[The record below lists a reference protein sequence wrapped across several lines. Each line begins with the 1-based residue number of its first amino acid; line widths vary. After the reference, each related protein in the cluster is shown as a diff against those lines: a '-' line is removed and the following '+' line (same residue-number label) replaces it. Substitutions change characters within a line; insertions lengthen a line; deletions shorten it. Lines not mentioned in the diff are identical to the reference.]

1 MNTRTLDEPLPDF
14 VTAYLE
20 TVVDPIRTRAKAIV
34 DAAKDLSVEDAMARK
49 ETLVSSAKKW
59 NTERAALVEKID
71 TLSDSEATR
80 VLNVL
85 SEQEES
91 MVAALK
97 AAIRALGLEKGGRR
111 LRKTR
116 KGRRARKATR
126 RGRRGHF

>member
-1 MNTRTLDEPLPDF
+1 MNTRTLDDPLPEF
-14 VTAYLE
+14 VTKYLE

-85 SEQEES
+85 SEKEES
-91 MVAALK
+91 MVAALR
-97 AAIRALGLEKGGRR
+97 AAIQALGLKKGARR
-111 LRKTR
+111 RATR
-116 KGRRARKATR
+116 GRRARKATR
-126 RGRRGHF
+126 RGRRGHW